1 MDDLLAPSRPAAAAP
16 ISADVLLIDAGAA
29 AREIADAVNDQVR
42 RQLRRRGAV
51 LGLSGGIDSSVT
63 AALCAAALGS
73 DKVLA
78 VLMPEYDSDPYS
90 LRLAC
95 ELADRLG
102 IESVVEDIGPILTAA
117 GCYERRDAAIRT
129 VVPEYGAGWK
139 CKVVLPGPLRGGYN
153 ISSLVVQSPEG
164 ETRRVRLP
172 LEAYLGIV
180 AATNMKQR
188 TRKEIEYYHADRL
201 NYAVAGTPNRLE
213 YDQGFFVKNGDGAA
227 DFKPIAHLYKSQVY
241 QLAEVLDIPEEIR
254 RRAPTTDT
262 WSLAQTQEE
271 FYFALPYRLM
281 DLCLYGLN
289 HGLPAAALT
298 MATGLSPEQVE
309 NVYRDIEAKR
319 RATRYLH
326 EKPLLVRE
334 VAEIAQDRMRA
345 LSASESRR

>member
-1 MDDLLAPSRPAAAAP
+1 MDDLLAPFRPAQAGPADILRIDAAA
-16 ISADVLLIDAGAA
+16 V
-29 AREIADAVNDQVR
+29 AREIADAIGDQVR
-42 RQLRRRGAV
+42 RRLRRRRAV

-63 AALCAAALGS
+63 AALCVAALGA
-73 DKVLA
+73 DRVLA
-78 VLMPEYDSDPYS
+78 IFMPEYDSDPDS
-90 LRLAC
+90 LRLAR
-95 ELADRLG
+95 DVVGRLG

-139 CKVVLPGPLRGGYN
+139 CKVVLPGPLQNGGYN
-153 ISSLVVQSPEG
+153 ISALVVQSPEG

-172 LEAYLGIV
+172 LDAYLSIV

-241 QLAEVLDIPEEIR
+241 QLAEILDVPEEIR
-254 RRAPTTDT
+254 RRPPTTDT

-281 DLCLYGLN
+281 DLCLHGLN

-298 MATGLSPEQVE
+298 EAIGLSEEQVE
-309 NVYRDIEAKR
+309 NVYRDIGAKR

-326 EKPLLVRE
+326 EAPLLVRE
-334 VAEIAQDRMRA
+334 VAEVA
-345 LSASESRR
+345 